1 MKTYAILRR
10 DGWRSPE
17 DLERAAERSSEVG
30 EQMPEEVRWIR
41 SYVLDESGGDVG
53 TVCIYEATSPESIR
67 THAVKAGLPVDE
79 IVQVAGTVVVNPDPV
94 AAD

>member
-53 TVCIYEATSPESIR
+53 TVCIYEAASPESIR
-67 THAVKAGLPVDE
+67 THALKAGLPVDE

-94 AAD
+94 ATD